1 MTHES
6 SKYITRTCVHAIRA
20 QVNSNPED
28 DVHAFLDS
36 LPWGMHERND
46 ISTVRGKLEAYVVRY
61 VCIVWFLERA
71 SQFLG
76 MAALRQ
82 SCVHLGD
89 SVLPCIARSGRQLGH
104 LCPAGQC

>member
-1 MTHES
+1 VTHES
-6 SKYITRTCVHAIRA
+6 AKYITRTCVHAIHT

-46 ISTVRGKLEAYVVRY
+46 ISTVHGKFEAYVVRY

-76 MAALRQ
+76 MDGLRQ
-82 SCVHLGD
+82 SCVHLD
-89 SVLPCIARSGRQLGH
+89 ASVLPFIALSGRKLGH
-104 LCPAGQC
+104 LCPVGQC